1 MCVFVIFNIRKLG
14 TMFLYSLS
22 SSPFS
27 RHTHTHTFS
36 VLFSPLLLPF
46 LAGIRLALSGNLIIL
61 LRYVLCSGALQSTA
75 RSLFSVR
82 TRKHKRIVYSKNK
95 INHQAMATR
104 CPPLLSLL
112 FSQKKSNK
120 NSRMCFGFFLFLFFV
135 LQFLGWRRGGVVVP

>member
-104 CPPLLSLL
+104 CPPSLSTFLT
-112 FSQKKSNK
+112 KKSK
-120 NSRMCFGFFLFLFFV
+120 KKKKAECFSCFFFCFFFGFLFLFYNF
-135 LQFLGWRRGGVVVP
+135 